1 MDFNNAHKER
11 NLAPQN
17 FFAAGVF
24 AFLAHALLFGLM
36 FLWIGKLPDVLI
48 IAAGEGEG
56 GEGGGGAIQVGV
68 ANASEILDVSL
79 KKPIVSSLNT
89 EKNPDKLN
97 NEILKH
103 EDEPVDKPE
112 EVLEKKDKPD
122 PEAKKTNLPVQEKP
136 NRIWTKTTQ
145 KANSTETTASIGTS
159 SGSLKP
165 AIRGG
170 IGISD
175 NSNSGIGTGLPGG
188 SEYGRRIQNILS
200 RNFTPPT
207 ITVNGTVNVIVYIK
221 ITREGKVTSVV
232 GGRVPKNFFKQLSP
246 YEQLNYAAER
256 AVIATATQG
265 LPPFPGNFL
274 IGTQEAVAEI
284 WFQYP

>member
-1 MDFNNAHKER
+1 MEVSNAHRER
-11 NLAPQN
+11 KLASQN
-17 FFAAGVF
+17 FFAAAGF
-24 AFLAHALLFGLM
+24 AFLAHAALFAVV

-48 IAAGEGEG
+48 IAAGAGEG
-56 GEGGGGAIQVGV
+56 GEGGGGAVQVGI
-68 ANASEILDVSL
+68 ANASEVFDVGI

-89 EKNPDKLN
+89 EKSEDKLN

-103 EDEPVDKPE
+103 EDETVDKPE
-112 EVLEKKDKPD
+112 EILKKEKPD

-136 NRIWTKTTQ
+136 NRIWSRTTQ
-145 KANSTETTASIGTS
+145 KANSTETTATIGTS

-170 IGISD
+170 IGVSD
-175 NSNSGIGTGLPGG
+175 NTNSGLGTGLPGG

-207 ITVNGTVNVIVYIK
+207 INVNGTVNVIVYIK
-221 ITREGKVTSVV
+221 ITREGKVTSVTS
-232 GGRVPKNFFKQLSP
+232 GRVPKNYFKQLSP

-256 AVIATATQG
+256 AIIATATQG

-274 IGTQEAVAEI
+274 MGTQEAVAEI